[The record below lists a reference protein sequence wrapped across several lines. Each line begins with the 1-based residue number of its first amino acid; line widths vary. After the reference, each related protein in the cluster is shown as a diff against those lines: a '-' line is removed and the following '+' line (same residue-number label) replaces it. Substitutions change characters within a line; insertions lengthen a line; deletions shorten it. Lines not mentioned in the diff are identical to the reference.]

1 MRRYLLIAAVVI
13 LLLGVGVIIYFLFL
27 AKKPVVTTT
36 PGVGLPIAGQG
47 TSQTGIPEGGGT
59 IVSPNTPTTVSPR
72 LVRISVGPVALGES
86 VVSKTVSTSSTPE
99 TTVNYIDRESGNI
112 FSYSTASRATTR
124 TSNKTIPG
132 IQSASWLPN
141 ASLAFVRYLSGDNS
155 STINTYAL
163 PLSGSG
169 GFFLSQNLAD
179 IAVSSTSV
187 LILASGVNG
196 SIGSLTNVDG
206 SHATQIFTTPLSAI
220 HASFAGKNQYL
231 VYTKPSSLLLG
242 NAYLVDSAG
251 IFSRIFGPRMGLTAL
266 ASPSGKWVLVSYSLN
281 GSMQMGL
288 VNTTTNEVLSLPI
301 STITD
306 KCVWSADD
314 SVIYCGVPLEFPFG
328 SYPDDWYQGAV
339 HFSDRIWKVQVSGR
353 YAQLV
358 LDFTKETN
366 TLLDAESLV
375 VDQLNSTLVFVN
387 KNDLSL
393 WSYSL

>member
-86 VVSKTVSTSSTPE
+86 VVNKTVSTSSTPE

-132 IQSASWLPN
+132 IQSASWLPERLTCFLC
-141 ASLAFVRYLSGDNS
+141 AISPE
-155 STINTYAL
+155 TIL
-163 PLSGSG
+163 PLSTPMHSLLVVPEVS
-169 GFFLSQNLAD
+169 FYLKILLTSPCPRRAFLLLPLESMVQLVHSRMLTAHIELKYSLHPYLQFMLLSPGKISISFIQNHHL
-179 IAVSSTSV
+179 SSWATPIS
-187 LILASGVNG
+187 LIVLASF
-196 SIGSLTNVDG
+196 L
-206 SHATQIFTTPLSAI
+206 
-220 HASFAGKNQYL
+220 
-231 VYTKPSSLLLG
+231 
-242 NAYLVDSAG
+242 
-251 IFSRIFGPRMGLTAL
+251 RIFGPRMGLTAL

-301 STITD
+301 PTITD

-328 SYPDDWYQGAV
+328 SIP
-339 HFSDRIWKVQVSGR
+339 R
-353 YAQLV
+353 
-358 LDFTKETN
+358 
-366 TLLDAESLV
+366 
-375 VDQLNSTLVFVN
+375 
-387 KNDLSL
+387 
-393 WSYSL
+393 